1 MSMNKLKEI
10 ELFDG
15 KTLDIIFKD
24 IYERTTEERERALKV
39 FDNIAERLKEDDDVF
54 MIGDK
59 ANPYLDIAQKSTDN
73 LTKMIVAAQ
82 RLLDLETSGERG
94 IDKDTII
101 DILENMGDILP
112 EEIKNRDVPEQLPED
127 NIDKFE
133 LIDNEDTELEI
144 KKFKVGD
151 KFSLEI
157 DGLTEENKKRFV

>member
-133 LIDNEDTELEI
+133 LIDNEDAELEI

>member
-82 RLLDLETSGERG
+82 RLLDLETGGERG